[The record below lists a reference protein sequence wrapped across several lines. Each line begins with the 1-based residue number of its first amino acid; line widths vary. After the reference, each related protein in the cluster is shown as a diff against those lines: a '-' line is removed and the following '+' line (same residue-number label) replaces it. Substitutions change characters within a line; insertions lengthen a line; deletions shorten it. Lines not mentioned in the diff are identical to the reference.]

1 MKSRWQAWIPVVLWM
16 TVIYIGSTD
25 LLASR
30 HTSRIIGPVLRFFFP
45 EITDDAIRGVQ
56 VVVRKAGHVTEYA
69 ILALLLLRALAPGV
83 SSDVRDQGPLRVS
96 LVRAW
101 LLATAYAGTDEFH
114 QSFVSTR
121 HGSVRDV
128 VIDSMGAALALVC
141 VAWGLRGRD
150 RSR

>member
-1 MKSRWQAWIPVVLWM
+1 VVLWM
-16 TVIYIGSTD
+16 AVIYIGSTD

-45 EITDDAIRGVQ
+45 EITDDTVRAVQ

-69 ILALLLLRALAPGV
+69 VLALLLLRALAPVV
-83 SSDVRDQGPLRVS
+83 SSGACDRGPSRVA

-101 LLATAYAGTDEFH
+101 LLATVYAGTDEFH

-121 HGSVRDV
+121 DGSVRDV
-128 VIDSMGAALALVC
+128 FIDSMGAALALVC
-141 VAWGLRGRD
+141 VALWFRDRD
-150 RSR
+150 RSH